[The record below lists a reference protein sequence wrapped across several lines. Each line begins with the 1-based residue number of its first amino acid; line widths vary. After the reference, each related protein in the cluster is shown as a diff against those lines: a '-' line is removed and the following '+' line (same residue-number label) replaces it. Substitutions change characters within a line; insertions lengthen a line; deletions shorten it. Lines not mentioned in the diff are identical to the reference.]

1 MTPFVNRA
9 SVPMPEAVFDQE
21 LSEAFGLIPAGM
33 PGLSERLPKELRS
46 QGVHGLITY
55 LCQLGLLSQM
65 KDEQLIMPDIY
76 RIGFK
81 LGRKGGIKP
90 AQRNTPQAQ

>member
-1 MTPFVNRA
+1 
-9 SVPMPEAVFDQE
+9 MPEAVFDRE
-21 LSEAFGLIPAGM
+21 LTNAFELIPDGV
-33 PGLSERLPKELRS
+33 PGLTERLPKELRS

-55 LCQLGLLSQM
+55 LCQLGLLTQM
-65 KDEQLIMPDIY
+65 KDERLNMPDIY

-90 AQRNTPQAQ
+90 AQRSTPQAP